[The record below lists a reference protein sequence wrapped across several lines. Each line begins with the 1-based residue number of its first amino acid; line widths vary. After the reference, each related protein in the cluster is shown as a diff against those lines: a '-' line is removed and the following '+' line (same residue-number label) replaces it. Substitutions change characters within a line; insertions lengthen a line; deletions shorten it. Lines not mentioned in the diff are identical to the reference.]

1 MCSPYLSC
9 YYKEHLQAVSA
20 KTEKRSST
28 DPEKGDSNIE
38 DAEAKS
44 FGEIEGEA
52 VETLRMVPV
61 QFTSRVFHIIS

>member
-1 MCSPYLSC
+1 MCNTHFPGYWS
-9 YYKEHLQAVSA
+9 EHLQAVSA
-20 KTEKRSST
+20 KTEERSST
-28 DPEKGDSNIE
+28 DAEKGDSNIE